1 MREDDRGREMVSER
15 ERGKNL
21 LTKDF
26 EKGVSLIIGKGL
38 YARGKSV

>member
-15 ERGKNL
+15 EKKIL

-26 EKGVSLIIGKGL
+26 EKGVSLIIGKSL